1 MTTLRISCVAVLL
14 LVFGGMTTMAEPRRV
29 VLPDVE
35 HALASLEV
43 IGSDGQST
51 VYSLAQLE
59 DFPTYEIETR
69 TPWRDQPAVF
79 SGVLLSDVLAR
90 HDLLSASAIVVTAE
104 NEFTATFDRRAM
116 MAAPILIATRVD
128 GEAHSRRAR
137 GPIQFVI
144 AEQDMMD
151 SDAFEESHL
160 VWMVTRIE
168 AYR

>member
-1 MTTLRISCVAVLL
+1 MTSLRMCCVAVFLL
-14 LVFGGMTTMAEPRRV
+14 IIGGIPAVAEPKRV
-29 VLPDVE
+29 VLPHVE
-35 HALASLEV
+35 HAVASLEV

-51 VYSLAQLE
+51 VYSPVQLE
-59 DFPTYEIETR
+59 EFPTYEIETR

-90 HDLLSASAIVVTAE
+90 HDLLSATMIVVTAE
-104 NEFTATFDRRAM
+104 NEFSATFDRRAM

-128 GEAHSRRAR
+128 GAAHSRRAR

-144 AEQDMMD
+144 SEQDMKA
-151 SDAFEESHL
+151 SGAFDESHL

-168 AYR
+168 ASR